1 MGWAT
6 ALGICAIVITGATSA
21 WESLSPKT
29 KSTVWTVAAVVVAL
43 WLAYRLVRRTR
54 RARRMAANARW
65 QAESD
70 RHLVTADGMTGTQ
83 FENLVRRLL
92 ERDALTKVT
101 VAGGSADRGADVV
114 GRTADGHR
122 VVVQCKRYALGR
134 KVTSPEMQLFVGMAW
149 HEHNADRPLY
159 VTTVEYTQ
167 EAERVARKHGV
178 YLIGRAELAEW
189 MSGAPVFDVAVPPS
203 RVPRPTRETSRR
215 RGK

>member
-1 MGWAT
+1 
-6 ALGICAIVITGATSA
+6 
-21 WESLSPKT
+21 
-29 KSTVWTVAAVVVAL
+29 
-43 WLAYRLVRRTR
+43 
-54 RARRMAANARW
+54 
-65 QAESD
+65 
-70 RHLVTADGMTGTQ
+70 MTGTQ

-159 VTTVEYTQ
+159 VTTVE
-167 EAERVARKHGV
+167 
-178 YLIGRAELAEW
+178 
-189 MSGAPVFDVAVPPS
+189 
-203 RVPRPTRETSRR
+203 
-215 RGK
+215 